1 MNAKLTCFKDFN
13 FFVRERVRVRAYVD
27 RTSKIVSDLAFL
39 DQKTYISIYI
49 MYFKVNECTHAFVR
63 APKVLKRKN

>member
-13 FFVRERVRVRAYVD
+13 FFVRERVRVRAHVD

-39 DQKTYISIYI
+39 DQKTYNWIKYI
-49 MYFKVNECTHAFVR
+49 MQFKVY
-63 APKVLKRKN
+63 L